1 MKILIEIFNLWYIHP
16 IVKKILIYLI
26 SNIIAIFLIVTNAYA
41 YLDPGT
47 GSFILQAIIGFL
59 AALSA
64 GFLYYWTKV
73 KNFFLKLFK
82 KNNNDEKTDNRWWI
96 I

>member
-1 MKILIEIFNLWYIHP
+1 M
-16 IVKKILIYLI
+16 KKILIYLI
-26 SNIIAIFLIVTNAYA
+26 SNIITIFLIVTNAYA
-41 YLDPGT
+41 YLDPGS

-82 KNNNDEKTDNRWWI
+82 KNNNDEKSENR
-96 I
+96 

>member
-1 MKILIEIFNLWYIHP
+1 VKNFLIC
-16 IVKKILIYLI
+16 LI

-73 KNFFLKLFK
+73 KNFFLKFFK
-82 KNNNDEKTDNRWWI
+82 KNNNDEKTDNR
-96 I
+96 

>member
-1 MKILIEIFNLWYIHP
+1 MKKFLICLT
-16 IVKKILIYLI
+16 

-82 KNNNDEKTDNRWWI
+82 KNNNDEKTDN
-96 I
+96 

>member
-1 MKILIEIFNLWYIHP
+1 MN
-16 IVKKILIYLI
+16 
-26 SNIIAIFLIVTNAYA
+26 NIFLVFCIYFASTVNAYA
-41 YLDPGT
+41 YLDPGS

-82 KNNNDEKTDNRWWI
+82 KNKNDEKTDNK
-96 I
+96 

>member
-1 MKILIEIFNLWYIHP
+1 M
-16 IVKKILIYLI
+16 KKILNYLI
-26 SNIIAIFLIVTNAYA
+26 LNTIAIFLIVTNAYA
-41 YLDPGT
+41 YLDPGS

-64 GFLYYWTKV
+64 SFLYYWTKV

-82 KNNNDEKTDNRWWI
+82 KNNNDEKTDTR
-96 I
+96 

>member
-1 MKILIEIFNLWYIHP
+1 M
-16 IVKKILIYLI
+16 KKILIYLI
-26 SNIIAIFLIVTNAYA
+26 SNTIAIFLVVTNAYA
-41 YLDPGT
+41 YLDPGS

-64 GFLYYWTKV
+64 SFLYYWAKV

-82 KNNNDEKTDNRWWI
+82 KNNNDEKTDNR
-96 I
+96 

>member
-1 MKILIEIFNLWYIHP
+1 MKRFYIFL
-16 IVKKILIYLI
+16 V

-82 KNNNDEKTDNRWWI
+82 KNNDD
-96 I
+96 

>member
-1 MKILIEIFNLWYIHP
+1 MK
-16 IVKKILIYLI
+16 KTLIYLT

-73 KNFFLKLFK
+73 KNFFLKFFK
-82 KNNNDEKTDNRWWI
+82 KNHNDEKTDNR
-96 I
+96 

>member
-1 MKILIEIFNLWYIHP
+1 M
-16 IVKKILIYLI
+16 KKILIYLI

-41 YLDPGT
+41 YLDPGS

-82 KNNNDEKTDNRWWI
+82 KNNNDEKTDNR
-96 I
+96 

>member
-1 MKILIEIFNLWYIHP
+1 M
-16 IVKKILIYLI
+16 KKILIFFTY
-26 SNIIAIFLIVTNAYA
+26 NIIAIFLIVSNAYA

-59 AALSA
+59 AAVSA

-82 KNNNDEKTDNRWWI
+82 KKNNNEKTDIR
-96 I
+96 

>member
-1 MKILIEIFNLWYIHP
+1 M
-16 IVKKILIYLI
+16 KKILIFFTY
-26 SNIIAIFLIVTNAYA
+26 NIIAIFLIVSNAYA

-59 AALSA
+59 AAVSA

-82 KNNNDEKTDNRWWI
+82 KKDNDEKTDIR
-96 I
+96 

>member
-1 MKILIEIFNLWYIHP
+1 MKIFF
-16 IVKKILIYLI
+16 IYL
-26 SNIIAIFLIVTNAYA
+26 SCNIIAMFLIVTNAYA

-82 KNNNDEKTDNRWWI
+82 KNNNDEKTDI
-96 I
+96 

>member
-1 MKILIEIFNLWYIHP
+1 M
-16 IVKKILIYLI
+16 KKILIFLI
-26 SNIIAIFLIVTNAYA
+26 CNIIAIFLIVTNAYA

-59 AALSA
+59 AAISA

-73 KNFFLKLFK
+73 KNFFIKLFK
-82 KNNNDEKTDNRWWI
+82 KKNNDEKTDN
-96 I
+96 

>member
-1 MKILIEIFNLWYIHP
+1 MKNFF
-16 IVKKILIYLI
+16 IYL
-26 SNIIAIFLIVTNAYA
+26 SCNIIAIFLIVTNAYA

-64 GFLYYWTKV
+64 SFLYYWAKV

-82 KNNNDEKTDNRWWI
+82 KNNNDEKSENR
-96 I
+96 

>member
-1 MKILIEIFNLWYIHP
+1 M
-16 IVKKILIYLI
+16 KKILIYLI
-26 SNIIAIFLIVTNAYA
+26 SNIITIFLIVTNAYA
-41 YLDPGT
+41 YLDPGS

-64 GFLYYWTKV
+64 SFIYYWTKV

-82 KNNNDEKTDNRWWI
+82 KNKNDEKSENR
-96 I
+96 

>member
-1 MKILIEIFNLWYIHP
+1 MNLRTLILLF
-16 IVKKILIYLI
+16 IYFFFI
-26 SNIIAIFLIVTNAYA
+26 NTNAYA

-59 AALSA
+59 AAISA

-73 KNFFLKLFK
+73 KNFFIKIFK
-82 KNNNDEKTDNRWWI
+82 KNNIDEKIDNR
-96 I
+96 

>member
-1 MKILIEIFNLWYIHP
+1 MKKFLICLT
-16 IVKKILIYLI
+16 

-73 KNFFLKLFK
+73 KNFFLKFFK
-82 KNNNDEKTDNRWWI
+82 KNNNDEKTDN
-96 I
+96 

>member
-1 MKILIEIFNLWYIHP
+1 M
-16 IVKKILIYLI
+16 KKILIYLI

-41 YLDPGT
+41 YLDPGS

-64 GFLYYWTKV
+64 SFILLDES
-73 KNFFLKLFK
+73 KNFS
-82 KNNNDEKTDNRWWI
+82 
-96 I
+96 

>member
-1 MKILIEIFNLWYIHP
+1 MKKTLIL
-16 IVKKILIYLI
+16 LIT
-26 SNIIAIFLIVTNAYA
+26 NIITFFLVVTNAYA

-73 KNFFLKLFK
+73 KNFFLKIFK
-82 KNNNDEKTDNRWWI
+82 KNKNDEKTDNR
-96 I
+96 

>member
-1 MKILIEIFNLWYIHP
+1 MILQILILYIISIIFYCT
-16 IVKKILIYLI
+16 K
-26 SNIIAIFLIVTNAYA
+26 AYA

-64 GFLYYWTKV
+64 GFLYYWTKL
-73 KNFFLKLFK
+73 KNFFLKFFK
-82 KNNNDEKTDNRWWI
+82 KNNNNEKADDR
-96 I
+96 

>member
-1 MKILIEIFNLWYIHP
+1 M
-16 IVKKILIYLI
+16 KKILIYLI
-26 SNIIAIFLIVTNAYA
+26 SNIIAIFFIVTNAYA

-47 GSFILQAIIGFL
+47 GSVILQAIIGFL

-73 KNFFLKLFK
+73 KNFFLKFFK
-82 KNNNDEKTDNRWWI
+82 KNNNDEKTDNR
-96 I
+96 

>member
-1 MKILIEIFNLWYIHP
+1 MKNFF
-16 IVKKILIYLI
+16 IYLFY
-26 SNIIAIFLIVTNAYA
+26 NIIAIFLIVTNAYA

-82 KNNNDEKTDNRWWI
+82 KNSKDEKTDN
-96 I
+96 

>member
-1 MKILIEIFNLWYIHP
+1 MIKLLIL
-16 IVKKILIYLI
+16 
-26 SNIIAIFLIVTNAYA
+26 NIIAIFLVVTNAYA

-82 KNNNDEKTDNRWWI
+82 KNKNDEKTDNR
-96 I
+96 

>member
-1 MKILIEIFNLWYIHP
+1 M
-16 IVKKILIYLI
+16 KKILIYLI
-26 SNIIAIFLIVTNAYA
+26 FNTITIFLVVTNAYA

-82 KNNNDEKTDNRWWI
+82 KNNNDEKTDNR
-96 I
+96 

>member
-1 MKILIEIFNLWYIHP
+1 MKRILN
-16 IVKKILIYLI
+16 YLI
-26 SNIIAIFLIVTNAYA
+26 LNTIAIFLIVTNAYA
-41 YLDPGT
+41 YLDPGS

-64 GFLYYWTKV
+64 SFLYYWTKV

-82 KNNNDEKTDNRWWI
+82 KNNNDEKTDNR
-96 I
+96 